1 MVFFF
6 YWHFRKCKATKKLVS
21 WYDEWCVFY
30 KGYWRWAKIFLL
42 HLFHVL
48 FSPLLQFLFHHILH
62 TQSFRSARRTVQSF
76 PPFNSFRPS
85 ITFPSFSRPALRKI
99 KTKWTSFTL
108 NNCRETFW
116 QNRWSSK
123 LLSSPI
129 ISLLSTYIDRYFYKD
144 KKL

>member
-1 MVFFF
+1 MKFALLAVPEKMDSAITNRPQLWFLLGCYFVQRSLHYFFF

-21 WYDEWCVFY
+21 WYDERCVFY
-30 KGYWRWAKIFLL
+30 KGYWRWAKMFLL

-48 FSPLLQFLFHHILH
+48 FPPLLQFLFHHILH

-108 NNCRETFW
+108 
-116 QNRWSSK
+116 
-123 LLSSPI
+123 
-129 ISLLSTYIDRYFYKD
+129 
-144 KKL
+144 